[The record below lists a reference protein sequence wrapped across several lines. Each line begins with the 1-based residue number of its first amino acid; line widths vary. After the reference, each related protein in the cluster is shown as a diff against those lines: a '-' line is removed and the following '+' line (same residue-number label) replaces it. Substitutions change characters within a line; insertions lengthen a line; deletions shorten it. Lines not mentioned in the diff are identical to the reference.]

1 MEEIIMVRI
10 ESVYGNRL
18 IYPVNS
24 KALLIAKLMKKKTF
38 DQENVVDIQKL
49 GFKVEVQREELW
61 LLNIIG
67 M

>member
-1 MEEIIMVRI
+1 MEEIIMVRV

-49 GFKVEVQREELW
+49 GFKIEVQREEL
-61 LLNIIG
+61 
-67 M
+67 

>member
-24 KALLIAKLMKKKTF
+24 KALLIAKLIKKKTF

-61 LLNIIG
+61 LLNTTG
-67 M
+67 

>member
-24 KALLIAKLMKKKTF
+24 KALFIAKLMKKKTF

-49 GFKVEVQREELW
+49 GFKVEVQREEL
-61 LLNIIG
+61 
-67 M
+67 

>member
-24 KALLIAKLMKKKTF
+24 KALLIAKLIKKKTF

-49 GFKVEVQREELW
+49 GFKVEVQREEL
-61 LLNIIG
+61 
-67 M
+67 

>member
-1 MEEIIMVRI
+1 MEEKIMVRI

-38 DQENVVDIQKL
+38 DKENIIDIQKL
-49 GFKVEVQREELW
+49 GFEVEVEQEALW
-61 LLNIIG
+61 FIIHL
-67 M
+67 

>member
-1 MEEIIMVRI
+1 MEQKIMVRI

-38 DQENVVDIQKL
+38 DKENIIDIQKL
-49 GFKVEVQREELW
+49 GFEVEVEQKALW
-61 LLNIIG
+61 FIIHS
-67 M
+67 

>member
-1 MEEIIMVRI
+1 MVRI

-49 GFKVEVQREELW
+49 GFKVEVQREEL
-61 LLNIIG
+61 
-67 M
+67 

>member
-49 GFKVEVQREELW
+49 GFKIEVQREELW

>member
-1 MEEIIMVRI
+1 MVRI

-38 DQENVVDIQKL
+38 DKENIIDIQKL
-49 GFKVEVQREELW
+49 GFEVEVEQEAL
-61 LLNIIG
+61 
-67 M
+67 

>member
-49 GFKVEVQREELW
+49 GFKIEVQREEL
-61 LLNIIG
+61 
-67 M
+67 

>member
-1 MEEIIMVRI
+1 MEETIMVRI

-49 GFKVEVQREELW
+49 GFKVEVQREEL
-61 LLNIIG
+61 
-67 M
+67 

>member
-1 MEEIIMVRI
+1 MEEIIMVRV
-10 ESVYGNRL
+10 ENVYGNRL

-49 GFKVEVQREELW
+49 GFKIEVQREEL
-61 LLNIIG
+61 
-67 M
+67 

>member
-49 GFKVEVQREELW
+49 GFKVEVQREEL
-61 LLNIIG
+61 
-67 M
+67 

>member
-1 MEEIIMVRI
+1 MEEIIMVRV

-49 GFKVEVQREELW
+49 GFKVEVQREEL
-61 LLNIIG
+61 
-67 M
+67 

>member
-18 IYPVNS
+18 IYPVTS

-49 GFKVEVQREELW
+49 GFKIEVQREEL
-61 LLNIIG
+61 
-67 M
+67 

>member
-38 DQENVVDIQKL
+38 DQENVVDTQKL
-49 GFKVEVQREELW
+49 GFKIEVQREELW